1 MTISGER
8 LIDRLNLPR
17 DLCGLDVASLRRV
30 ADEVRQEIIDT
41 ISQNGGHL
49 GASLGVVE
57 LTVALHAE
65 LDTPKDTLI
74 WDVGHQSYA
83 HKLLTGRLK
92 TFHSIRTYGGL
103 SGFPC
108 RDESPY
114 DVYTTGHASTS
125 VSAALGIVQ
134 GRLRARAAGAA
145 GEAHSDEGAVAGS
158 PDVFEECKGPGSP
171 GETAL
176 QWSGDTLGH
185 VVAVIGDGAL
195 TGGMAYE
202 ALNHAGH
209 LRAPLLVI
217 LNDNTMSIERNV
229 GAMSAYLS
237 RLRTEP
243 TLYRLR
249 RDLERRVQ
257 RLPGIGDLMATL
269 GEQLKDSIKAA
280 VVPGMLFE
288 ELGFTY
294 VGVVDGHDIEELR
307 VSIRRSLA
315 LNRPVLLHCQTVKG
329 KGYEPAERQPGRYH
343 GTPRFSVRTGEYL
356 DPEGPTSFTQAFGE
370 ALVQLARSDDRVVGI
385 TAAMAS
391 GTGLNLLKEALPERF
406 FDVGIAE
413 AHAVGFA
420 AGLAVAGKR
429 PVVAIYSTF
438 LQRAYDQLIQDVC
451 LQRLP
456 VVFAVDRA
464 GLVGED
470 GPTHHG
476 AFDLSYLRIIPG
488 LTIFV
493 PKDEAEL
500 QRLLATALQMDG
512 PSVIRYP
519 RSAGMGVPLE
529 TPIVPLEGPWID
541 VVRKGADV
549 LFLTVGPLITLAEQA
564 AERLEEEGITATVA
578 GVRRLHPLDA
588 APLRRLLMAHRVV
601 VTAEDN
607 VLAGGF
613 GSAILEFMADSRI
626 TRPLAR
632 AGLPDA
638 FVRQGPVETLR
649 QDVGLTVDA
658 LTAHAVRLLGEMESE
673 MAPETTPQTVVFKA
687 GPDPAFVKVLRR
699 LRREE

>member
-1 MTISGER
+1 MTGSAGR
-8 LIDRLNLPR
+8 MIDRLDLPGDLRNL
-17 DLCGLDVASLRRV
+17 DAASLRQV
-30 ADEVRQEIIDT
+30 AVEVRQEIIDT

-65 LDTPKDTLI
+65 LEAPKDAII

-83 HKLLTGRLK
+83 HKLLTGRLGA
-92 TFHSIRTYGGL
+92 FRSIRTYGGL
-103 SGFPC
+103 SGFPS
-108 RDESPY
+108 REESPFDIY
-114 DVYTTGHASTS
+114 STGHASTS
-125 VSAALGIVQ
+125 ISAAVGIAQ
-134 GRLRARAAGAA
+134 GRLLGETPDGLLSESATA
-145 GEAHSDEGAVAGS
+145 GEAGIAPAVPAGT
-158 PDVFEECKGPGSP
+158 GSP
-171 GETAL
+171 GR
-176 QWSGDTLGH
+176 

-209 LRAPLLVI
+209 LSTPLLVI

-237 RLRTEP
+237 RLRTDP

-249 RDLERRVQ
+249 RDLERRLQ
-257 RLPGIGDLMATL
+257 RLPGVGDFVATVN
-269 GEQLKDSIKAA
+269 EQIKDSIKAA

-294 VGVVDGHDIEELR
+294 VGVVDGHSIEDLR
-307 VSIRRSLA
+307 GSIRRSLA

-329 KGYEPAERQPGRYH
+329 KGYEPAEKQPGRYH
-343 GTPRFSVRTGEYL
+343 GTPRFSVSTGECL
-356 DPEGPTSFTQAFGE
+356 DAEGPTSFTRAFGE
-370 ALVQLARSDDRVVGI
+370 AMVQLARADERVVGI

-391 GTGLNLLKEALPERF
+391 GTGLDLLKEAFPDRF

-429 PVVAIYSTF
+429 PVVALYSTF
-438 LQRAYDQLIQDVC
+438 LQRAFDQVIQDVC

-464 GLVGED
+464 GLVGAD

-476 AFDLSYLRIIPG
+476 AFDLSYLRLIPG

-493 PKDEAEL
+493 PKDEGEL
-500 QRLLATALQMDG
+500 QRLLATALQMDS

-519 RSAGMGVPLE
+519 RSPGVGVPLAS
-529 TPIVPLEGPWID
+529 PIKPLAGPWID
-541 VVRKGADV
+541 VLREGTDV
-549 LFLTVGPLITLAEQA
+549 LFVGAGPVIRLAEEA
-564 AERLEEEGITATVA
+564 ADRLIGQGISAGVA
-578 GVRRLHPLDA
+578 GVKRIRPLEIA
-588 APLRRLLMAHRVV
+588 TLERLLRSYRAV
-601 VTAEDN
+601 VTVEDN

-613 GSAILEFMADSRI
+613 GSSILEFMADEGISR
-626 TRPLAR
+626 PVAR

-638 FVRQGPVETLR
+638 FVGHGPVETIR
-649 QDVGLTVDA
+649 RDVGLTA
-658 LTAHAVRLLGEMESE
+658 EGLSAQAARLLGL
-673 MAPETTPQTVVFKA
+673 A
-687 GPDPAFVKVLRR
+687 GKPPSLGG
-699 LRREE
+699 